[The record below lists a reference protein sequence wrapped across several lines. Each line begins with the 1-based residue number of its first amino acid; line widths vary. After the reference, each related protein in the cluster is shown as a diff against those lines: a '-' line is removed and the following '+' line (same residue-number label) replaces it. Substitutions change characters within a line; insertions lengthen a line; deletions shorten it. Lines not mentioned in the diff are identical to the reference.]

1 MDNSF
6 ALGPVLKGWFKKWD
20 WPQSITEGVARA
32 KGWENGPW
40 ASQISICMSGR
51 LTPKPAFFMALGD
64 FNRVVAERDFG
75 GISDRRVIDRLR
87 NGQPLTHGN
96 GVPWTGLDFF
106 ACYVGE
112 LKGPKPTIEM
122 LTQEQVDEWQIE
134 IRACFRELVLAS
146 METPFKVWK
155 AIADDCISNGVSR
168 EDVEFVQ
175 EVVSGLRDFT
185 VEEAS
190 RLTIRYP
197 DKPLIA
203 AMIKV
208 QEAAGG
214 SLERLK
220 KLLAYRSSLEAES
233 FPLPPGTPPPE
244 RIFGFDVSDS
254 GHVMLAMR
262 LRKGYSGRATA
273 PPHGRQSNTGVTKSS
288 KQLSAGNNLCL

>member
-75 GISDRRVIDRLR
+75 GISDRRIIDRLR
-87 NGQPLTHGN
+87 NGQPLTHEN

-112 LKGPKPTIEM
+112 LKGPEPEIDT
-122 LTQEQVDEWQIE
+122 LTQEQVDEWQKE
-134 IRACFRELVLAS
+134 IRLCFRELVLAT
-146 METPFKVWK
+146 METPAKTWK
-155 AIADDCISNGVSR
+155 TVADEWIGIGVSP
-168 EDVEFVQ
+168 EDVEFAQ
-175 EVVSGLRDFT
+175 EVISGLTDLT
-185 VEEAS
+185 VEQAS
-190 RLTIRYP
+190 RLVIKYP
-197 DKPLIA
+197 NKPLINA
-203 AMIKV
+203 ILKL

-214 SLERLK
+214 DTDRIK
-220 KLLAYRSSLEAES
+220 KLLTYRSGLEPGC
-233 FPLPPGTPPPE
+233 PLPPGLPPPE
-244 RIFGFDVSDS
+244 RVFGFDTSDS
-254 GHVMLAMR
+254 GNVMLAFR
-262 LRKGYSGRATA
+262 LRKAYAGGANM
-273 PPHGRQSNTGVTKSS
+273 PPHGRQSNTGATKSP
-288 KQLSAGNNLCL
+288 KHLPAGNNLCL